1 MGITALYEL
10 CPVIPRSPILRQLA
24 ADTKDPPL
32 LFSVKYKIAQRL
44 LLY

>member
-24 ADTKDPPL
+24 ADTKDPL